1 MRIVVVSDTH
11 NLHHRI
17 SIPEGDVLVHCG
29 DMLGRGSLA
38 ELEAFDRFLAGLPH
52 RHKVVIAGN
61 HDWCFEQEPQE
72 ARSRV
77 RHATYLQD
85 ESVVIEG
92 MKFYGSP
99 WQPWFFDWA
108 FNLERGE
115 PLRRVWASIPEDTDV
130 LVTHGP
136 PQGILDL
143 TTRGE
148 SVGCEALRARVE
160 ELLTPLHLFGHIH
173 EAYGTERR
181 GKTLFVN
188 ASTCT
193 VFYQPLQPP
202 VVLDRTESG
211 WVLSGARAEC

>member
-11 NLHHRI
+11 NFHHRI
-17 SIPEGDVLVHCG
+17 AIPGGDVLVHCG

-52 RHKVVIAGN
+52 RHKIVIAGN
-61 HDWCFEQEPQE
+61 HDWCFERQPKE

-92 MKFYGSP
+92 VKFYGSP
-99 WQPWFFDWA
+99 WQPWFLDWA

-115 PLRRVWASIPEDTDV
+115 PLRRVWASIPEDTNV

-136 PQGILDL
+136 PQGILDR

-148 SVGCEALRARVE
+148 PVGCEALRARVE
-160 ELLTPLHLFGHIH
+160 ELETPLHLFGHIH
-173 EAYGTERR
+173 EGYGTERR

-188 ASTCT
+188 ASTCN
-193 VFYQPLQPP
+193 VRYQPLQPA
-202 VVLDRTESG
+202 VVLERAGSA
-211 WVLSGARAEC
+211 WVLSRASAE